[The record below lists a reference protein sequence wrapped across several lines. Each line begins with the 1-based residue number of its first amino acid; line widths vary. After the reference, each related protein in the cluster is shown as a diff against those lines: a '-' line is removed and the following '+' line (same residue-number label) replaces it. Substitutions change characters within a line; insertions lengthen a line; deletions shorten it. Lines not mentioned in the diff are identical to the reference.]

1 MGANSG
7 HDPAEGRLLRRLR
20 VVAFLVSAG
29 LFVLTVLVDE
39 FGRLFV
45 DSSYHTDSFLFGGL
59 LGAFLI
65 TGSVVAATE
74 ITLPGGWTLRRP
86 PEDKP

>member
-1 MGANSG
+1 MGASNG
-7 HDPAEGRLLRRLR
+7 RDPAEGRLLRRLR
-20 VVAFLVSAG
+20 VVAFLVSAA
-29 LFVLTVLVDE
+29 LFALTVVVDE

-45 DSSYHTDSFLFGGL
+45 NANYHTDSFLFGGL

-65 TGSVVAATE
+65 TGSVVAVSE
-74 ITLPGGWTLRRP
+74 IALPGGWTLRKP

>member
-1 MGANSG
+1 
-7 HDPAEGRLLRRLR
+7 
-20 VVAFLVSAG
+20 VVAFLVSAA
-29 LFVLTVLVDE
+29 LFALTVVVDE

-45 DSSYHTDSFLFGGL
+45 DTNYHTDSFLFGGL

-74 ITLPGGWTLRRP
+74 ITLPGGWTLHGPHDER
-86 PEDKP
+86 KP